1 MHETASN
8 FFNKTESTF
17 RSVEAQL
24 PTPPS
29 QHRTRE
35 TTVPVV
41 VDLHMVE
48 CIVGRVESSA
58 GMSRELLT
66 TVVTLPGLF
75 SWNQKSSFNS
85 LVNVELER
93 EEREAEKK
101 REELKE
107 KCRLAQECKDAGD
120 KKREEDEARKAKEAE
135 EEREKQRKAE
145 AEEEERKAWEAEE
158 EARRAQ
164 EGEEEAWE
172 AEKKAREEE
181 AKKAEVATHARL
193 RQRLDDMIKEFRE
206 RQASVSQEIRI
217 PSPEFRARERSQV
230 KAKPKATGAKK
241 RKVMEEES
249 EEEEEFPCDN
259 CDRRKVHCSFT
270 EGKRKRRVG
279 AGTEVLAAR
288 APRPTP
294 VKPTGVKPSGE
305 IKAGPSGSG
314 SGKGSRLP
322 TEARWPKL
330 TGLSGDQASAAIR
343 ELLAQQNALFE
354 HMHDMLQGILE
365 FAKRTHWQNSRLSKW
380 VQWWTGA
387 AEEAG
392 VWGSG
397 LGADWEGFSLGS
409 ENGGGDVGD
418 AGNGGSD
425 AGSGNDDRMDADGDA
440 TMREDLSGDT
450 LFSISSSD
458 TTPSSDSISDSASGS
473 DSISAS
479 AFGNDSASGR
489 TSTSSVR
496 LASSTPISD
505 FHSWNSVGNQA
516 TRIIGGIKG

>member
-17 RSVEAQL
+17 
-24 PTPPS
+24 
-29 QHRTRE
+29 
-35 TTVPVV
+35 
-41 VDLHMVE
+41 
-48 CIVGRVESSA
+48 
-58 GMSRELLT
+58 
-66 TVVTLPGLF
+66 
-75 SWNQKSSFNS
+75 S
-85 LVNVELER
+85 LVDVELER

-181 AKKAEVATHARL
+181 AKKSEVATHARL

-206 RQASVSQEIRI
+206 WQAS
-217 PSPEFRARERSQV
+217 ARERSQV

-249 EEEEEFPCDN
+249 EEEEEFPCNN

-279 AGTEVLAAR
+279 AGTEVPAAR
-288 APRPTP
+288 TPRPTP

-380 VQWWTGA
+380 VQWWTDV

-397 LGADWEGFSLGS
+397 SGADWEGFSLGS
-409 ENGGGDVGD
+409 ENGGGDAGD

-425 AGSGNDDRMDADGDA
+425 AGSGNDDGMDADGDA

-505 FHSWNSVGNQA
+505 FHSRNSVGNQA